1 MMASGGLVVRAER
14 ETDGW
19 TSAVAALLAALS
31 LGRALQINNGHFRP
45 EAIAMLTLACALA
58 LVAVASPRFSAIE
71 RHGPRIAFGVL
82 AVGVTYE
89 IVELVSRSPGMYLQL
104 TRFRELLPFFGGV
117 AVCGALAVA
126 ALLGERWKRV
136 CVPLLLLGHF
146 LLGVWMIHASPDPR
160 IDVYVFQ
167 RDASAALLSGHDPY
181 GMSHPYLGP
190 DPRFYGPGMLVDG
203 RLHIGFPYPPL
214 SAFLCLPGHLFGDYR
229 YSHLAAMTL
238 AGGIM
243 AFLWPGP
250 LATGAAA
257 LFLFTP
263 RGFFVLEQGWTEP
276 LVVLALV
283 ATVACAGRF
292 RRALPY
298 GLGLFFAVKQYSVLA
313 APLVALLLP
322 RPLRWRD
329 AWGVAWRAVA
339 VALVMTLPLALVDVP
354 AFVHDVVVIQVWQPF
369 RFDALSF
376 LALFAGHGVQLPT
389 ALAFVALAALMA
401 LALLRVPRT
410 PSGFALGVA
419 VSFLSFF
426 AFNKQAF
433 CNYYYFVVGAL
444 CLAAAASRA
453 GGERSAS
460 PAS

>member
-1 MMASGGLVVRAER
+1 MMAVGRLLFGAER

-31 LGRALQINNGHFRP
+31 LGRAVQINNGHFRP

-71 RHGPRIAFGVL
+71 RHGPRIALGIL

-104 TRFRELLPFFGGV
+104 ARSRELLPFFGG
-117 AVCGALAVA
+117 ATVCGALAVA
-126 ALLGERWKRV
+126 ALLGERWKRI

-243 AFLWPGP
+243 AFLRPGP

-283 ATVACAGRF
+283 ATVACAARF

-298 GLGLFFAVKQYSVLA
+298 ALGLFFAVKQYSVLA
-313 APLVALLLP
+313 GQSSPSQSVNRRAAVLALGVRIGIEQQVSTRSLLP
-322 RPLRWRD
+322 MLRELEL
-329 AWGVAWRAVA
+329 AHMKTRASG
-339 VALVMTLPLALVDVP
+339 
-354 AFVHDVVVIQVWQPF
+354 WQDF
-369 RFDALSF
+369 EA
-376 LALFAGHGVQLPT
+376 H
-389 ALAFVALAALMA
+389 A
-401 LALLRVPRT
+401 LALGLRSCGELERGLRVLVEYTTQFRREPWAIPDYLSDLMQELRD
-410 PSGFALGVA
+410 SYA
-419 VSFLSFF
+419 VSATRKMEPLSG
-426 AFNKQAF
+426 
-433 CNYYYFVVGAL
+433 V
-444 CLAAAASRA
+444 R
-453 GGERSAS
+453 
-460 PAS
+460 